1 MPSPCHRIVGL
12 CNPFLRT
19 HKRILREQFAKMS
32 SKFPSRS
39 SLSHSVCTVSLLP
52 SSWICLVGDFFRIR
66 SHVFLFITIFHRP
79 FGKICFLVVLTTL
92 SKLKWRVFL
101 CQNLE
106 QTMKFSLWRCFFGR
120 PFAFCL
126 WHNDM
131 DVSWHVKEMQSISY
145 VYQICRDPSSFCGW
159 VWWRGV
165 LQRIRN
171 AYYLECI
178 MYHSQFLRLDPYKQ
192 SNLRNCHSF
201 FGFNIRFFR
210 KWPAA
215 KTRASRWLQK
225 FRICGS
231 WKLFGGVVWLQ
242 KPIFVG
248 ESLSLI
254 EKYCLQVAMLF
265 CQDIWSYYDP
275 NSRIIYKMSKYDC

>member
-101 CQNLE
+101 CQNLDRPWSFPCDAAFSAGPLRFACG
-106 QTMKFSLWRCFFGR
+106 TMTWMSLGTWKKCNQFLMYIKFVGTLHHFVVEYDEG
-120 PFAFCL
+120 
-126 WHNDM
+126 
-131 DVSWHVKEMQSISY
+131 VSFNASETRTIWNASCTIL
-145 VYQICRDPSSFCGW
+145 SFCDWIPINNQIWGT
-159 VWWRGV
+159 VIHFSASTYAFSGNDRLPKPG
-165 LQRIRN
+165 
-171 AYYLECI
+171 
-178 MYHSQFLRLDPYKQ
+178 RLDDSK
-192 SNLRNCHSF
+192 SSEF
-201 FGFNIRFFR
+201 VEV
-210 KWPAA
+210 
-215 KTRASRWLQK
+215 
-225 FRICGS
+225 GS
-231 WKLFGGVVWLQ
+231 CLGELFGC
-242 KPIFVG
+242 KN
-248 ESLSLI
+248 
-254 EKYCLQVAMLF
+254 LF
-265 CQDIWSYYDP
+265 LLENPYLL
-275 NSRIIYKMSKYDC
+275 